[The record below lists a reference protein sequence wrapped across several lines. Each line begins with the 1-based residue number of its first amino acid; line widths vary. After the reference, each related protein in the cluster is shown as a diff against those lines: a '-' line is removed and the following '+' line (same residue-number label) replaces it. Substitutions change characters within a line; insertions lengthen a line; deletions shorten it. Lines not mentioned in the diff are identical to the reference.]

1 MKNKKEIIV
10 IGAGPAG
17 LTLAYEILKESTDYN
32 VTILEGEGDVGGL
45 SRTINHN
52 GNLLDIGGHRF
63 FTKDK
68 RVQKMF
74 EEVFPVLENKHSD
87 DIFLKRKRLSRI
99 FFRNNFFHYPLRL
112 SMGTVFKFG
121 LLETFLVVFSYLYSK
136 VFIKN
141 ESDNLEEFFISRFGK
156 RLYLKFFKDYTE
168 KVWGVKCSQ
177 INSEWGNQRVKGLSL
192 IEMMWSLLFNRTKD
206 KHTSLID
213 EFLYPKFG
221 PGQFWNKVKSDIA
234 SKGAVIRLNE
244 KVTEVYKEDNGWRVS
259 TKDGSYSGDLCIS
272 TMPLRS
278 LFKSIK
284 TGVPENIMSISNQLE
299 YRDFLTV
306 GLELSDF
313 HMSND
318 PSVVRGHPFLP
329 DNWLY
334 VQDEGIKVGR
344 VQIFNNWSPYMV
356 KDIKSP
362 WIGLEYFCQKGDVF
376 WNMTNEAIVKKSFE
390 ELITMGLVDP
400 ETKILN
406 QTVVRAPKA
415 YPKYTGSYKD
425 IDILKDYVIGQY
437 NFYSVGRNGM
447 HRYNN
452 QDHSMLS
459 AMKAADHILG
469 KDVDKESYWQ
479 VNTNN
484 EYIESSTK

>member
-1 MKNKKEIIV
+1 MKNSKNIII

-17 LTLAYEILKESTDYN
+17 LTLAYEILRNSSEFTITLLESEN
-32 VTILEGEGDVGGL
+32 DVGGL

-68 RVQKMF
+68 RVQEMF
-74 EEVFPVLENKHSD
+74 DRVFSVQDKEKSD

-99 FFRNNFFHYPLRL
+99 FFKNNFFHYPLRL
-112 SMGTVFKFG
+112 SMMTVYKFG
-121 LLETFLVVFSYLYSK
+121 FLETILVIFSYLYSK
-136 VFIKN
+136 VFRT
-141 ESDNLEEFFISRFGK
+141 SGSQNLEDFFISRFGK

-168 KVWGVKCSQ
+168 KVWGEKCSQ

-192 IEMMWSLLFNRTKD
+192 KEMMWSILFNKNKS
-206 KHTSLID
+206 KHTSLIE
-213 EFLYPKFG
+213 EFSYPKFG
-221 PGQFWNKVKSDIA
+221 PGQFWNKVKRDIESDGG
-234 SKGAVIRLNE
+234 KVFLEE
-244 KVTEVYKEDNGWRVS
+244 KVCAIRKCSSGWKIS
-259 TKDGSYSGDLCIS
+259 TNKATYEGAYCIS
-272 TMPLRS
+272 TMPLKN
-278 LFKSIK
+278 LFKSI
-284 TGVPENIMSISNQLE
+284 GPNVPDHILDISNDLS

-318 PSVVRGHPFLP
+318 TSFVRGHPYLP

-356 KDIKSP
+356 KNIKSP
-362 WIGLEYFCQKGDVF
+362 WVGLEYFCQKGDSF
-376 WNMTNEAIVKKSFE
+376 WTMDDEKIIEKSFN
-390 ELITMGLVDP
+390 ELVKMGLIDP
-400 ETKILN
+400 ETKVLN
-406 QTVVRAPKA
+406 KVVVRAPKA

-425 IDILKDYVIGQY
+425 LDQIKDYIIKQEGL
-437 NFYSVGRNGM
+437 YSIGRNGM

-469 KDVDKESYWQ
+469 KEKSKVDHWK
-479 VNTNN
+479 VNTSN
-484 EYIESSTK
+484 EYIEGIKK

>member
-1 MKNKKEIIV
+1 MESKKEIIV

-17 LTLAYEILKESTDYN
+17 LTLAYEILKESNEYN
-32 VTILEGEGDVGGL
+32 VTILEGQCDVGGL
-45 SRTINHN
+45 SRTVNHN

-63 FTKDK
+63 FTKDE
-68 RVQKMF
+68 RVQQMF
-74 EEVFPVLENKHSD
+74 DEVFPKPANNLSD
-87 DIFLKRKRLSRI
+87 DVFLKRKRLSRI
-99 FFRNNFFHYPLRL
+99 YFRNNFFHYPLRL

-121 LLETFLVVFSYLYSK
+121 LAETAFVVLSYIYARI
-136 VFIKN
+136 FIRD
-141 ESDNLEEFFISRFGK
+141 ESDNLEGFFISRFGK

-168 KVWGVKCSQ
+168 KVWGEKCSQ
-177 INSEWGNQRVKGLSL
+177 ISSEWGNQRVKGLSL
-192 IEMMWSLLFNRTKD
+192 KEMMWSLLFNRTKK

-221 PGQFWNKVKSDIA
+221 PGQFWNKVRKDIEA
-234 SKGAVIRLNE
+234 KGAVVRLNE
-244 KVTEVYKEDNGWRVS
+244 KVTEVNKTATGWSV
-259 TKDGSYSGDLCIS
+259 TTGQGHYDGALCIS
-272 TMPLRS
+272 TMPLRT

-284 TGVPENIMSISNQLE
+284 SEVPDDIRSISDHLD

-334 VQDEGIKVGR
+334 VQDEGVKVGR

-362 WIGLEYFCQKGDVF
+362 WIGLEYFCQKGDAF
-376 WNMTNEAIVKKSFE
+376 WNTSDEEIVKNSFE
-390 ELITMGLVDP
+390 ELVKMGLVDP

-406 QTVVRAPKA
+406 KTVVRAPKA

-425 IDILKDYVIGQY
+425 ISKLKEYIIKQEG
-437 NFYSVGRNGM
+437 FYSVGRNGM

-469 KDVDKESYWQ
+469 KELDKESSWK

-484 EYIESSTK
+484 EYIESATK